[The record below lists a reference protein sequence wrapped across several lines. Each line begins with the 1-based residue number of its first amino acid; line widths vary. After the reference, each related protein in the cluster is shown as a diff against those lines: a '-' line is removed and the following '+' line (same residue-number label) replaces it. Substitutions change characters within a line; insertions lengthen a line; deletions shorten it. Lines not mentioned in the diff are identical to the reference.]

1 MKKKLFALLA
11 LVMTA
16 MTASA
21 VTGYELTKGTLTACD
36 IAFYIDGALEN
47 PVTEAPEGATV
58 IVKVIAAEENWTV
71 SEITA
76 DGYTTYDAATTRRAP
91 AITKNI
97 VISWYTGNE
106 NNTYQFTMPKG
117 NVQVHVTCVEASEG
131 LEVLVENAEHKITE
145 SFDEKMKTGTLTDA
159 EKKKLYNLREAYRA
173 ARNVFDNPASTDAEK
188 AAARLQFLQA
198 LRSESLM

>member
-1 MKKKLFALLA
+1 MKKKLFVLLA

-36 IAFYIDGALEN
+36 IAFYIDGDLEN

-58 IVKVIAAEENWTV
+58 IVKVKPAEENWTV

-76 DGYTTYDAATTRRAP
+76 NGYTNYDAAMTRRAP

-97 VISWYTGNE
+97 EISWSSGNE
-106 NNTYQFTMPKG
+106 NNTYQFTMPRG
-117 NVQVHVTCVEASEG
+117 NVQVHVTCTEPAQS
-131 LEVLVENAEHKITE
+131 LYVLIINAEQKITE

-159 EKKKLYNLREAYRA
+159 EKTKLYNIREAYRA
-173 ARNVFDNPASTDAEK
+173 ARNVYDNPASTEEER
-188 AAARLQFLQA
+188 AAARLQYLQA
-198 LRSESLM
+198 LRSEGLM